1 MKNFQ
6 TNYQLTDLINHSG
19 NLTSCN
25 EIKFI
30 LNIIQQGENKMVY
43 GRKANRFGLR
53 EPNKNPVYFKS
64 KKERDKAVK
73 KIKKGAWII
82 DERV

>member
-1 MKNFQ
+1 
-6 TNYQLTDLINHSG
+6 
-19 NLTSCN
+19 
-25 EIKFI
+25 
-30 LNIIQQGENKMVY
+30 MVY